1 MRGAACRGV
10 QRAAQMRYTFG
21 MRAVTIANARISV
34 EDRPE
39 PVPGA
44 GQLLVRVRAAGLNA
58 ADLMQVRG
66 LYPAPPGVPADIPG
80 MELAGEVISVGEG
93 AVRFLPGDRVMSL
106 VGGGAQAQMAVV
118 DESVAMPVPATLGW
132 PAAGGFPEVFTT
144 AHDALV
150 TQCQLQSGERLLV
163 TGAAGGVG
171 TAAVQIGVA
180 LGAQVVA
187 SVRDGALRPAVAELG
202 AEAVDPSEAPE
213 RGPFDVVLELLGG
226 ASFEADL
233 AALGT
238 GGRIAVIGVAAG
250 PRVELDLLTLMGRRA
265 RVMGSTLRSRSV
277 EEKALTARRVEA
289 ELLPLV
295 EAGRLRVIVG
305 AEFDL
310 ESASE
315 AYARFGAGGK
325 LGKIVLSSC
334 ATATGA

>member
-1 MRGAACRGV
+1 
-10 QRAAQMRYTFG
+10 MRYTFG

-187 SVRDGALRPAVAELG
+187 SVRDGAR
-202 AEAVDPSEAPE
+202 
-213 RGPFDVVLELLGG
+213 RGGVGRGGRRSLGG
-226 ASFEADL
+226 
-233 AALGT
+233 T
-238 GGRIAVIGVAAG
+238 
-250 PRVELDLLTLMGRRA
+250 RA
-265 RVMGSTLRSRSV
+265 R
-277 EEKALTARRVEA
+277 
-289 ELLPLV
+289 PL
-295 EAGRLRVIVG
+295 
-305 AEFDL
+305 
-310 ESASE
+310 
-315 AYARFGAGGK
+315 
-325 LGKIVLSSC
+325 
-334 ATATGA
+334 

>member
-118 DESVAMPVPATLGW
+118 DESVAMPVPATIS
-132 PAAGGFPEVFTT
+132 PT
-144 AHDALV
+144 
-150 TQCQLQSGERLLV
+150 SNY
-163 TGAAGGVG
+163 
-171 TAAVQIGVA
+171 
-180 LGAQVVA
+180 
-187 SVRDGALRPAVAELG
+187 
-202 AEAVDPSEAPE
+202 
-213 RGPFDVVLELLGG
+213 
-226 ASFEADL
+226 
-233 AALGT
+233 
-238 GGRIAVIGVAAG
+238 
-250 PRVELDLLTLMGRRA
+250 
-265 RVMGSTLRSRSV
+265 
-277 EEKALTARRVEA
+277 
-289 ELLPLV
+289 
-295 EAGRLRVIVG
+295 
-305 AEFDL
+305 
-310 ESASE
+310 SA
-315 AYARFGAGGK
+315 K
-325 LGKIVLSSC
+325 L
-334 ATATGA
+334 